1 MGRKCEVCNKR
12 KAKHII
18 NVYIS
23 AGVEQVKEMCWAC
36 SRRYM
41 KLREKH
47 LVMAFNELILPYAGS
62 I

>member
-1 MGRKCEVCNKR
+1 MGNKCEVCKKR
-12 KAKHII
+12 RPKYFI
-18 NVYIS
+18 NVHIS
-23 AGVEQVKEMCWAC
+23 AGKEQVKEMCWAC

-47 LVMAFNELILPYAGS
+47 LVMAFNELVEPHAGN